1 MRTKSSK
8 EEQSDSPEKRTRQVN
23 REIAV
28 FFILACVF
36 GWIFYALHALGL
48 DSTDPGNLP
57 LGPLVA
63 ALLVAAIMGRT
74 GLREWWQHLSTLRTR
89 PGWYA
94 LAVVAPLVIIVSA
107 VLANYALGTPLPT
120 ASQMAVWPE
129 LSVTFLF
136 LLLFVGIGEEA
147 GWTAFAAPRLL
158 GRYSFV
164 KSFALLSAMRIF
176 WHLPLMLTGD
186 LPLALGVGGNI
197 GFQFLVLW
205 VFYRTDVW
213 FLAAVWHAVVN
224 TTGGEF
230 FFTMV
235 DGADQTRLG
244 VLMSLMYLLV
254 AGAVYLAMRRRPEQ
268 IGALE
273 EQPEG

>member
-1 MRTKSSK
+1 
-8 EEQSDSPEKRTRQVN
+8 
-23 REIAV
+23 
-28 FFILACVF
+28 
-36 GWIFYALHALGL
+36 
-48 DSTDPGNLP
+48 
-57 LGPLVA
+57 
-63 ALLVAAIMGRT
+63 
-74 GLREWWQHLSTLRTR
+74 
-89 PGWYA
+89 
-94 LAVVAPLVIIVSA
+94 
-107 VLANYALGTPLPT
+107 
-120 ASQMAVWPE
+120 
-129 LSVTFLF
+129 
-136 LLLFVGIGEEA
+136 
-147 GWTAFAAPRLL
+147 
-158 GRYSFV
+158 
-164 KSFALLSAMRIF
+164 MRIF